1 MKSKV
6 TLTSIIAAVSL
17 SLFACASVPKQVAA
31 DDSYSDKEE
40 QKYQALEATA
50 DGKPIVGAAGKEIW
64 TFKALKK
71 GKSTISMEY
80 RRFWEKGAPPA
91 KTFSLTVVVK

>member
-40 QKYQALEATA
+40 QKYQAPL
-50 DGKPIVGAAGKEIW
+50 
-64 TFKALKK
+64 
-71 GKSTISMEY
+71 
-80 RRFWEKGAPPA
+80 R
-91 KTFSLTVVVK
+91 